1 MNDNKSDPKM
11 PEPLG
16 SHRIHTPAE
25 VRAHKLAVANYW
37 ASVRAKERAD
47 ADKIAAEKAHANRY
61 LSDQEAYELAVAR
74 DNANR
79 AKQFERDQAAL
90 AKEQERL
97 AYLKNTPETA
107 EICTTNTTHFFQ
119 ELEAWHLKGYSVYFP
134 GPLVLSPSFCHV
146 TLRRA
151 EPAKK
156 ARG

>member
-25 VRAHKLAVANYW
+25 VRAHKLALADYW
-37 ASVRAKERAD
+37 ASIRAKERAE

-61 LSDQEAYELAVAR
+61 LSEQEAYELAVER

-79 AKQFERDQAAL
+79 AKQLEREVAAL
-90 AKEQERL
+90 AKEQERVS
-97 AYLKNTPETA
+97 YLKSTPDTA
-107 EICTTNTTHFFQ
+107 EICTGNPVQFLQ
-119 ELEAWHLKGYSVYFP
+119 ELETWHHKGYSVYFP
-134 GPLVLSPSFCHV
+134 GPLVLSPNFFHL
-146 TLRRA
+146 TLHRA

-156 ARG
+156 AKG